1 MFSKSNCLQIAFF
14 EFSSPDDRFYFQ
26 VEELTD
32 TYNKDNNDYEKEFV
46 NMAQLLHEKDK
57 QIQTLSEKKQTMV
70 DAAFGL
76 HDEVKELN
84 ATIDDLKLNR

>member
-1 MFSKSNCLQIAFF
+1 
-14 EFSSPDDRFYFQ
+14 
-26 VEELTD
+26 
-32 TYNKDNNDYEKEFV
+32 
-46 NMAQLLHEKDK
+46 MAQLLHEKDK

-84 ATIDDLKLNR
+84 ATIDDLKLNRLILRSNIKERQVNIRDSFSSNKNL

>member
-1 MFSKSNCLQIAFF
+1 MEIDNLKALLQSKEQELKS
-14 EFSSPDDRFYFQ
+14 EKDK

-84 ATIDDLKLNR
+84 ATIDDLIKPF

>member
-1 MFSKSNCLQIAFF
+1 
-14 EFSSPDDRFYFQ
+14 
-26 VEELTD
+26 
-32 TYNKDNNDYEKEFV
+32 
-46 NMAQLLHEKDK
+46 MAQLLHEKDK